1 MGSVDNIVAAG
12 TVFKRQ
18 WSNEVVYGV
27 TLGVNEVR
35 VLIEVVDDTN
45 SILPISVVGSVYSVS
60 DAIGSYVPW
69 PKHLVVVEKAEKVN
83 FIYETMTYFIC
94 MFHFNV

>member
-1 MGSVDNIVAAG
+1 MAAG

-27 TLGVNEVR
+27 TLGVNDVQ
-35 VLIEVVDDTN
+35 VLIEVVEDTN
-45 SILPISVVGSVYSVS
+45 STLPIPVVGSIYRVS

-69 PKHLVVVEKAEKVN
+69 PNHLVVVEKAEKVN
-83 FIYETMTYFIC
+83 FIYENMSYFIC
-94 MFHFNV
+94 KFRFNV